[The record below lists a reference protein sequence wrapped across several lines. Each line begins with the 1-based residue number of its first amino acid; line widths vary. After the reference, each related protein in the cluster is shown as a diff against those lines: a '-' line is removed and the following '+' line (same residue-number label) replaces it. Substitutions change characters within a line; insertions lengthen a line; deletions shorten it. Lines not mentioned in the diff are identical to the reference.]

1 MTRLHLDTKG
11 QLLSFEAVPPQSDA
25 TAPAA
30 SPPDWPRLIDMAGF
44 EASAMQ
50 AVDPS
55 RTPPTFADARHA
67 WRGRMPGMSVDMTIE
82 AASYRG
88 RVVYFDV
95 IGPWTSAS
103 RDATASQ
110 IGIGNGPG
118 AILTVVAL
126 LVVAAILTRRNL
138 KTGRADRR
146 GAFRLGA
153 FMVAITMSAWVLWPH
168 VADLGVE
175 RNRMFVSLGLGL
187 FLAGALYI
195 VYLAIEPFVRR
206 HWPTTLVSWS
216 RLLAGR
222 IRDPY
227 VGRDMLIGVATGL
240 ALIVIHSV
248 VLIVPRWLGWP
259 EPVPPAAQS
268 SALIDLRMFLSAI
281 AGAIS
286 SGVQSGLITVLQ
298 IALLRYVVQAALAR
312 LKWTRVS
319 VDVLT
324 AVAALVVS
332 TAISLLDAG
341 GDARTVWLNLAVAD
355 VVLLITVV
363 LIIRVGLLAAVIAN
377 VVAELVTRVPLT
389 LDSSRFYAGQGFA
402 AVAAVVALAICGYLW
417 ARRGASGE
425 PVVTS

>member
-1 MTRLHLDTKG
+1 
-11 QLLSFEAVPPQSDA
+11 
-25 TAPAA
+25 
-30 SPPDWPRLIDMAGF
+30 
-44 EASAMQ
+44 
-50 AVDPS
+50 
-55 RTPPTFADARHA
+55 
-67 WRGRMPGMSVDMTIE
+67 
-82 AASYRG
+82 
-88 RVVYFDV
+88 
-95 IGPWTSAS
+95 
-103 RDATASQ
+103 
-110 IGIGNGPG
+110 
-118 AILTVVAL
+118 
-126 LVVAAILTRRNL
+126 
-138 KTGRADRR
+138 
-146 GAFRLGA
+146 
-153 FMVAITMSAWVLWPH
+153 
-168 VADLGVE
+168 
-175 RNRMFVSLGLGL
+175 
-187 FLAGALYI
+187 

-248 VLIVPRWLGWP
+248 VLILPRWLGWP

-298 IALLRYVVQAALAR
+298 IALLRYFVQAALTR

-319 VDVLT
+319 IDVLT
-324 AVAALVVS
+324 AIAALVVS
-332 TAISLLDAG
+332 TAITLLDAG

-402 AVAAVVALAICGYLW
+402 TVAAVVALAICGYLW